1 MNKYSSYHLITD
13 ENLINFNRNEEELQ
27 IFWLYCGFSVQRSR
41 AQAQKALASL
51 LDMGEG
57 ELPFD
62 RIRSLL
68 ERQKLRA
75 AREATRIGSYNRL
88 ERFLA
93 DSIFKSID
101 FRNGTVDDFMRV
113 HGIGNAKARFFILNT
128 RKGARVAVL
137 DRHIL
142 SELKSLGYNVP
153 ESSPLSNTQYKRC
166 EEYFLNEADKAA
178 TEPARFNLSSWRK
191 RAGIY

>member
-1 MNKYSSYHLITD
+1 MKNYSSYPLISD

-57 ELPFD
+57 DLPFD
-62 RIRSLL
+62 RLRFLL
-68 ERQKLRA
+68 KRQKLRTA
-75 AREATRIGSYNRL
+75 LEATRIGSYNRL
-88 ERFLA
+88 ERFLI
-93 DSIFKSID
+93 DSSWKSVD
-101 FRNGTVDDFMRV
+101 FRNGTVDDFKRV
-113 HGIGNAKARFFILNT
+113 HGIGDAKARFFILNT

-142 SELKSLGYNVP
+142 RELKSLGYDVP
-153 ESSPLSNTQYKRC
+153 ENAPLSSTEYKRC
-166 EEYFLNEADKAA
+166 EEYFLDEADKAA
-178 TEPARFNLSSWRK
+178 IEPARFNLSSWRK
-191 RAGIY
+191 RARS